1 MAKIISKV
9 CLEAFKNT
17 NKNFL
22 VKFLSLI
29 RINELPTKKVSQ
41 FRKDLA
47 FITALNNLGS
57 LRKMSLSF
65 RKNNFILQPRSVCIG
80 NTTKKANKG

>member
-29 RINELPTKKVSQ
+29 RINELPTKKLLS
-41 FRKDLA
+41 
-47 FITALNNLGS
+47 LGRI
-57 LRKMSLSF
+57 LPL
-65 RKNNFILQPRSVCIG
+65 LQP
-80 NTTKKANKG
+80 